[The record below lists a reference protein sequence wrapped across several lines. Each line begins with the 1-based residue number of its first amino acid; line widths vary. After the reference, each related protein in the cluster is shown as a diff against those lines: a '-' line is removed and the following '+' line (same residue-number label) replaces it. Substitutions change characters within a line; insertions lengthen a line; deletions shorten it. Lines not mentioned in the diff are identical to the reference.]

1 MPTDLPKTDHLFLLI
16 GANPLPNYVAG
27 MLMTKDNATIYLLC
41 SPGAGST
48 AKIAERLKAVL
59 RHAKPTLR
67 DDDVR
72 IREIDEN
79 DSNLI
84 NQTALTLLEGL
95 DGSVGLNYTG
105 GTKPM
110 ALHVYR
116 AIQEKEFE
124 ETVYSYLDAR
134 KLKMFIDARCG
145 NPPQS
150 FYVGNAIELS
160 LENLFALH
168 GYELKTPRP
177 TINQPKFCAALA
189 QVHVT
194 PEGFAEW
201 REYLGTPLDPLPTI
215 ERYPHLAPVVRA
227 IVALCGGAMPTS
239 DLVARAFGF
248 GVIASCAK
256 FFAGGW
262 LEEYT
267 FNAISQIAGD
277 LSIKHCKMGVE
288 AYKPGKKDR
297 EFEIDVAAM
306 LGYQL
311 FAISCMAT
319 DQKDKAKEHLFE
331 IYVRARQLGGDEA
344 RLGLVCCVENP
355 QKLQEE
361 IEYQWDA
368 KDKVRVFGAPELM
381 CLAEHL
387 RDWFVKANKGLGG
400 N

>member
-1 MPTDLPKTDHLFLLI
+1 MPTDLPKTKHLFLLI

-27 MLMTKDNATIYLLC
+27 MLMAKDNATIYLLC
-41 SPGAGST
+41 SPGAGGT
-48 AKIAERLKAVL
+48 TKIAERLKTVL
-59 RHAKPTLR
+59 RYAKSTLK
-67 DDDVR
+67 DEDVR
-72 IREIDEN
+72 IHEIDEN

-84 NQTALTLLEGL
+84 SQTALTLLEGL

-150 FYVGNAIELS
+150 FCVGNAVELS

-168 GYELKTPRP
+168 GYELKMPRP
-177 TINQPKFCAALA
+177 AIDQPRFCGALA
-189 QVHVT
+189 QVHST
-194 PEGFAEW
+194 TKGFADW
-201 REYLGTPLDPLPTI
+201 RKYLETPLDPLPTI
-215 ERYPHLAPVVRA
+215 ERYPNLEPVIRE
-227 IVALCGGAMPTS
+227 IGALCGDMPPTPN
-239 DLVARAFGF
+239 LVARAFGF
-248 GVIASCAK
+248 GAIASCAK

-267 FNAISQIAGD
+267 FAAISQIAGD
-277 LSIKHCKMGVE
+277 LSIKHCKIGLE

-297 EFEIDVAAM
+297 EFEIDVAAV

-319 DQKDKAKEHLFE
+319 DKKEKAQEHLFE

-344 RLGLVCCVENP
+344 RLGLVCCVANP
-355 QKLQEE
+355 QRLQEE

-381 CLAEHL
+381 HLAEHL